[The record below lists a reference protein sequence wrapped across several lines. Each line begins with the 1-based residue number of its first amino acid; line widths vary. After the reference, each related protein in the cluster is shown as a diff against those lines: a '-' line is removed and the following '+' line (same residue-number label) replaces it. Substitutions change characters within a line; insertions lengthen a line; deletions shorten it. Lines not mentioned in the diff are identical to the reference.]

1 MPPTTEP
8 MIERDHLASWYARRH
23 LTIDNGVEQIL
34 YLPTDAPP
42 REIRFLE
49 VNTMISETT
58 PLEPIN
64 FGVDIGSNNAH
75 SLYVLDVTPSQ
86 WDDIQSGHLNLPAGW
101 SLEGNTTFH
110 REDEP

>member
-1 MPPTTEP
+1 MSPATEP
-8 MIERDHLASWYARRH
+8 MIPRDNLASWYARRH

-34 YLPTDAPP
+34 YLPADAPP

-58 PLEPIN
+58 PLEPID
-64 FGVDIGSNNAH
+64 FGVDTGSNNAH

-86 WDDIQSGHLNLPAGW
+86 WDDIQSGQLNLPTGW
-101 SLEGNTTFH
+101 SLEGNQVFH
-110 REDEP
+110 RDNE